1 MDSVEDKFRAWEIEA
16 ELQQLKEQLKIPYS
30 QRESRG
36 SSSHSSPGASA
47 SVTDEKYRRFY
58 QILELQPD
66 ASLGEVKQAY
76 RRLAKQWHPDF
87 FAHNPPLQ
95 RKVQAKFIEINEA
108 YRVLCK
114 LPR

>member
-1 MDSVEDKFRAWEIEA
+1 MDSLEDKFRAWEIEA
-16 ELQQLKEQLKIPYS
+16 ELQQLKEQLKIPPS
-30 QRESRG
+30 QSKNGEY
-36 SSSHSSPGASA
+36 SSHSSPGARA
-47 SVTDEKYRRFY
+47 SVSDEKYRRFY

-66 ASLGEVKQAY
+66 ASLAEVKQAY

-95 RKVQAKFIEINEA
+95 RKVQAKFMQINEA

-114 LPR
+114 IYR